1 MTMFLLIPLIKQGQ
15 FCKIF
20 NSKSLAKHL
29 SIWLILISFCFQLS
43 TRKSLK
49 CTQLSALTW
58 LNFQDPQLR
67 TGKTTS
73 VASKNVLH
81 LIALMLIKK
90 VFKINLSFNSFF
102 QELLEISSYYL
113 KIRIVWDI
121 QILKIVLLVES
132 SVSLISILL

>member
-1 MTMFLLIPLIKQGQ
+1 M
-15 FCKIF
+15 
-20 NSKSLAKHL
+20 
-29 SIWLILISFCFQLS
+29 
-43 TRKSLK
+43 
-49 CTQLSALTW
+49 
-58 LNFQDPQLR
+58 
-67 TGKTTS
+67 TS

-81 LIALMLIKK
+81 LIALMLINK